1 MRLISG
7 ILMSLAVGA
16 AYANADLTAAIENVR
31 TTCGDIGT
39 ELNDMKKM
47 AGISTAVTAVGT
59 VAGGVALG
67 TGIAKST
74 TDKDIA
80 SWRQRLEAL
89 IQTELEG
96 EAPQALNEDARAEAL
111 ELIANAEAAEEPAAE
126 SGTEGGIQGAA
137 PGGGAQTAGTST
149 VTATTNNEVEA
160 IEDEINK
167 LTKKSKK
174 LGNIRTGT
182 LATAT
187 ATNIAGAVIS
197 GTNRVK
203 GDLKTQISE
212 CVASVDALR
221 HIRMQA
227 QMDAT
232 ATNAELAHAESII
245 RACGAWDTVN
255 VSAINKK
262 SSAAS
267 ASGGIGAGLGLAGTI
282 TSASANRT
290 DADRSEEKNK
300 SLNTASNVL
309 AGATTVAGGIA
320 TIMNATQIS
329 AIKHAATV
337 ADECVGALK

>member
-67 TGIAKST
+67 TGIAKSN

-80 SWRQRLEAL
+80 SWRQKLETL
-89 IQTELEG
+89 IQAELASG
-96 EAPQALNEDARAEAL
+96 DVPQEISEDELNVALNALSEAT
-111 ELIANAEAAEEPAAE
+111 ASEEPGAG
-126 SGTEGGIQGAA
+126 GTGG
-137 PGGGAQTAGTST
+137 ST
-149 VTATTNNEVEA
+149 QAVVTTTTDNDVNA
-160 IEDEINK
+160 IKGEIK
-167 LTKKSKK
+167 ELTKKSEK